1 MDEREEPALGL
12 FQILNEEGFLTREGF
27 EFEQSLLLRMF
38 REMLRI
44 RRIDERML
52 AKQRQGKI
60 GFYGTITGQEAVP
73 VASGLAIEAQDWVF
87 PALRESAIMLVRGFP
102 LVTWL
107 AQVYGN
113 EADLQKGR
121 QMPSHQAGRAVNQ
134 VAWSSCIGTQLPQAV
149 GAAMAAKRRGD
160 PTVVLAFL
168 GDGATSES
176 DFHSAMNF
184 AAIERPP
191 VVLICQNNQWAISVP
206 VSKQSA
212 SRTIAIKAKAYGLPG
227 VRVDGNDVLASYVSI
242 RQAVER
248 ARKGGG
254 PTFIECLT
262 YRMGPHSSSDDPT
275 RYRSHAEV
283 AEWEKR
289 DPIVRLE
296 RFLRQRGL
304 LDDAQKSA
312 IEEELSRELE
322 EAIRAVEGMPLPPR
336 ESLFEDVYAAPLPWH
351 LKEEREALLGLPRAL
366 EAPHS

>member
-1 MDEREEPALGL
+1 
-12 FQILNEEGFLTREGF
+12 
-27 EFEQSLLLRMF
+27 
-38 REMLRI
+38 
-44 RRIDERML
+44 
-52 AKQRQGKI
+52 
-60 GFYGTITGQEAVP
+60 
-73 VASGLAIEAQDWVF
+73 
-87 PALRESAIMLVRGFP
+87 
-102 LVTWL
+102 
-107 AQVYGN
+107 
-113 EADLQKGR
+113 
-121 QMPSHQAGRAVNQ
+121 AVNQ
-134 VAWSSCIGTQLPQAV
+134 VAWSSCIGPQLPQAV